1 MEITWL
7 GHSCF
12 RIKGKEVTL
21 ITDPFDDTIGYPAPK
36 LAANI
41 VTQSHNHPG
50 HSNSSA
56 VEDNPKILS
65 RSGEYEIGGIFLT
78 GIDTYH
84 DSEQGNIRGK
94 NTIYLF
100 EMDDL
105 RLCHLGD
112 IGDVLSPRQI
122 EDLGSIEVLFIPV
135 GGVSTIDSKMAAE
148 IVRFISPRII
158 IPMHYG
164 NEVVSWLEPLDK
176 FLKEMGFKEVIT
188 QPKAYIT
195 RSNLPSETQVV
206 ALSLAG
212 LISIHS

>member
-21 ITDPFDDTIGYPAPK
+21 VTDPFGETIGYPTAK
-36 LAANI
+36 LTANI

-50 HSNSSA
+50 HSNVS
-56 VEDNPKILS
+56 VFEDSPKILS
-65 RSGEYEIGGIFLT
+65 RPGEYEIGGIFLT
-78 GIDTYH
+78 GIGAFH
-84 DSEQGNIRGK
+84 DSEQGTSRGK
-94 NTIYLF
+94 NTIYLI

-112 IGDVLSPRQI
+112 LGHVLSPRQI

-135 GGVSTIDSKMAAE
+135 GGVSTIDSKIAAE
-148 IVRFISPRII
+148 VVRFINPRVI

-164 NEVVSWLEPLDK
+164 TEVVPWLEPLDR
-176 FLKEMGFKEVIT
+176 FLKEMGLKEVVT
-188 QPKAYIT
+188 QPKFNIT
-195 RSNLPSETQVV
+195 RSNLPPETQVV
-206 ALSLAG
+206 ALSLAV
-212 LISIHS
+212 

>member
-21 ITDPFDDTIGYPAPK
+21 VTDPFDESIGYPVPK
-36 LAANI
+36 LAASI

-50 HSNSSA
+50 HNNSSV

-65 RSGEYEIGGIFLT
+65 RPGEYEIGGIFLT
-78 GIDTYH
+78 GIGTFH
-84 DSEQGNIRGK
+84 DSEQGTIRGK
-94 NTIYLF
+94 NTIYVI
-100 EMDDL
+100 EMDDI

-112 IGDVLSPRQI
+112 LGHVLLPRQI

-135 GGVSTIDSKMAAE
+135 GGVSTIDSKIAAE

-158 IPMHYG
+158 IPMHYRT
-164 NEVVSWLEPLDK
+164 EVVPWLEPVDR
-176 FLKEMGFKEVIT
+176 FLKEMGLKEVVT
-188 QPKAYIT
+188 QPKFYVT
-195 RSNLPSETQVV
+195 RSNLPSETQII
-206 ALSLAG
+206 ALSLAE
-212 LISIHS
+212 